1 MRSRLCFDTIALPK
15 ETGHMSAHD
24 DRMAAVTIRSAGP
37 ADAADV
43 DRLAQLETRRPT
55 PGPHLLALRDSEVV
69 AAISLATAEI
79 LADPFR
85 PTADVQALLRL
96 QAKRAR
102 RAKRRPTRRGLWR
115 LAPLR
120 T

>member
-1 MRSRLCFDTIALPK
+1 MAV
-15 ETGHMSAHD
+15 HD
-24 DRMAAVTIRSAGP
+24 DPMGEVTIRPAGRG
-37 ADAADV
+37 DAVDV

-55 PGPHLLALRDSEVV
+55 PGPHLLALRNGEVV
-69 AAISLATAEI
+69 AAISIATAEI

-96 QAKRAR
+96 QATRGMWAE
-102 RAKRRPTRRGLWR
+102 RRPPRRSLSR
-115 LAPLR
+115 LVPLR

>member
-1 MRSRLCFDTIALPK
+1 MAVHDNR
-15 ETGHMSAHD
+15 TGE
-24 DRMAAVTIRSAGP
+24 VTIRSAGGD
-37 ADAADV
+37 DAVDV
-43 DRLAQLETRRPT
+43 DRLAQLETRPPT
-55 PGPHLLALRDSEVV
+55 PGPHLLALRDGEVV

-96 QAKRAR
+96 QAKRGLRAER
-102 RAKRRPTRRGLWR
+102 RSPRRSLSR

>member
-1 MRSRLCFDTIALPK
+1 MAI
-15 ETGHMSAHD
+15 HD
-24 DRMAAVTIRSAGP
+24 DRMGEVTIRP
-37 ADAADV
+37 ACRGDAVDV

-55 PGPHLLALRDSEVV
+55 PGPHLLALRDGEVI
-69 AAISLATAEI
+69 AAISLATAEV

-96 QAKRAR
+96 QAKRGQR
-102 RAKRRPTRRGLWR
+102 TERRPPRRTLSR
-115 LAPLR
+115 LVPLR

>member
-1 MRSRLCFDTIALPK
+1 MA
-15 ETGHMSAHD
+15 AHD
-24 DRMAAVTIRSAGP
+24 DRMGELTIRPAGRG
-37 ADAADV
+37 DALDV

-55 PGPHLLALRDSEVV
+55 PGPHLLALRDGEVV
-69 AAISLATAEI
+69 AAISLATAEV

-96 QAKRAR
+96 QVKRGLPAE
-102 RAKRRPTRRGLWR
+102 RRPPRRSLLR
-115 LAPLR
+115 LVPLR